1 MTGATPD
8 RRLQFQQAIARF
20 LQERRDAKLEKL
32 PADDPKRSEL
42 IAQFVPETWLDDA
55 ARRVG
60 QIQVVTHSLKAI
72 HPDARGTSL
81 YRPPD
86 QLPDRSE
93 IGSHSLGPDFAGD
106 VVGNAAALDVYKFL
120 RVAVDDRS
128 LLDWMLA
135 DDADLKVALSTKPA
149 RAEAWIE
156 AFVSLVQPRGAAAT
170 HTRAKQLFWLTGCN
184 AADDADYH
192 LLAPLYASSLAQ
204 AIYLSI
210 QDARF
215 GEPAKA
221 ARQAKR
227 DQLPHD
233 CGYADYP
240 NLAVQ
245 KLGGTKPQN
254 ISQLNSERR
263 GDNYLLAS
271 LPPRWKSEAVKAPW
285 GIESVFPRFAR
296 RDEVRRSLRA
306 LALFLASNPDPTME
320 TRDRVEELVDAI
332 AEELASFAAELHQAL
347 TPGWSA
353 DDRCGLPDE
362 ECLWL
367 DPERG
372 DPERA
377 DSDPHFHARWLR
389 MDWPEQIG
397 KRFGNWLNSR
407 LDGKLPVGDIEQRQ
421 WSRLLL
427 LDTEW
432 AAQIHEQRSR
442 LNAPHYIPTRGA
454 S

>member
-1 MTGATPD
+1 MTGTALD

-32 PADDPKRSEL
+32 QADDPKRNEL
-42 IAQFVPETWLDDA
+42 IAQFVPEAWLDDA

-60 QIQVVTHSLKAI
+60 QIQAVTHSLKAI
-72 HPDARGTSL
+72 HPDARGSNL

-86 QLPDRSE
+86 QLPVRSE
-93 IGSHSLGPDFAGD
+93 IGSHCLGQDFAGD

-120 RVAVDDRS
+120 RVVVDERS

-135 DDADLKVALSTKPA
+135 GDVDLKAAMSPVSAV
-149 RAEAWIE
+149 AEAWTE
-156 AFVSLVQPRGAAAT
+156 AFVGLVQPRGAVAT
-170 HTRAKQLFWLTGCN
+170 HTRGKQLFWLTGGN
-184 AADDADYH
+184 AADDAGFH
-192 LLAPLYASSLAQ
+192 LLAPLYASSLAH
-204 AIYLSI
+204 AVYLSI
-210 QDARF
+210 QETRF
-215 GEPAKA
+215 GELAKA

-227 DQLPHD
+227 EQLPHD
-233 CGYADYP
+233 DGYADYP

-271 LPPRWKSEAVKAPW
+271 LPPRWKSEAVKPPL

-320 TRDRVEELVDAI
+320 TRDRVDELIDAI

-353 DDRCGLPDE
+353 DDRCVLPEE

-377 DSDPHFHARWLR
+377 DSDPDFHGRWLR
-389 MDWPEQIG
+389 MEWPEKIG

-407 LDGKLPVGDIEQRQ
+407 LDEKLPVGSVEQRQ
-421 WSRLLL
+421 WSRMLL
-427 LDTEW
+427 LDEEW
-432 AAQIHEQRSR
+432 AGQLHKQRSR

>member
-1 MTGATPD
+1 MTGTTLD
-8 RRLQFQQAIARF
+8 RRSEFQNAIARF

-32 PADDPKRSEL
+32 TPDDPKRDEL
-42 IAQFVPETWLDDA
+42 IAQFIPETWLDDA

-60 QIQVVTHSLKAI
+60 QIQAVTHSLKAI

-86 QLPDRSE
+86 QLPVRDE
-93 IGSHSLGPDFAGD
+93 IGSHVLGPDFVGD
-106 VVGNAAALDVYKFL
+106 VVGNAAVLHFYKFL
-120 RVAVDDRS
+120 RVPVDGRS

-135 DDADLKVALSTKPA
+135 GDTDLKAAMSPKPA
-149 RAEAWIE
+149 LAEAWIE
-156 AFVSLVQPRGAAAT
+156 AFVGLVQPRGAAAT
-170 HTRAKQLFWLTGCN
+170 HTRAKQLFWLTGSN
-184 AADDADYH
+184 AADDADYQ

-204 AIYLSI
+204 SVYLSV
-210 QDARF
+210 QESRF
-215 GEPAKA
+215 GEAAKA

-227 DQLPHD
+227 EQRPHD
-233 CGYADYP
+233 SGYADYP

-245 KLGGTKPQN
+245 KLGGTNKQN
-254 ISQLNSERR
+254 IGQLNVERR
-263 GDNYLLAS
+263 GGNYLLAS

-285 GIESVFPRFAR
+285 GIDSVFPRFAR
-296 RDEVRRSLRA
+296 RDEVRRQLRA
-306 LALFLASNPDPTME
+306 LALFLAGNPDPTMD
-320 TRDRVEELVDAI
+320 TRDRVEEHVDAL

-347 TPGWSA
+347 EPGWSA
-353 DDRCGLPDE
+353 DERCALPDE

-367 DPERG
+367 DPDRG

-377 DSDPHFHARWLR
+377 DTDPDFHKRWLK
-389 MDWPEQIG
+389 MDWPALIG

-407 LDGKLPVGDIEQRQ
+407 LDGKLPVGSVEQRQ

-427 LDTEW
+427 LDVEW
-432 AAQIHEQRSR
+432 AAQLHQQRSG
-442 LNAPHYIPTRGA
+442 LKAPHYIPTRGA

>member
-1 MTGATPD
+1 MNDMTGD
-8 RRLQFQQAIARF
+8 RRSVFHVAIQRF

-32 PADDPKRSEL
+32 PSDDPKRDEL
-42 IAQFVPETWLDDA
+42 IAQFIPETWLDDA

-60 QIQVVTHSLKAI
+60 QIQAVTHSLKAI

-86 QLPDRSE
+86 QLPARDE
-93 IGSHSLGPDFAGD
+93 IGSHVLGPDFAGD

-120 RVAVDDRS
+120 RVVVDGRS
-128 LLDWMLA
+128 LLNWMLA
-135 DDADLKVALSTKPA
+135 GDADLKAAMSSKPA
-149 RAEAWIE
+149 LAEDWTE
-156 AFVSLVQPRGAAAT
+156 AFLGLVQPRGTAAT
-170 HTRAKQLFWLTGCN
+170 HTRAKQLFWLTGSN

-204 AIYLSI
+204 AVYLSV
-210 QDARF
+210 QESRF
-215 GEPAKA
+215 SEEAKT

-227 DQLPHD
+227 EQRPHD
-233 CGYADYP
+233 RGYADYP

-271 LPPRWKSEAVKAPW
+271 LPPHWKSEAVKVPW
-285 GIESVFPRFAR
+285 GIESVFPRFTR
-296 RDEVRRSLRA
+296 RDEVRRRLRSLVH
-306 LALFLASNPDPTME
+306 FLASNPERNKE
-320 TRDRVEELVDAI
+320 TRDRVDEHVDAI
-332 AEELASFAAELHQAL
+332 AEELTSFAAEFHQAL
-347 TPGWSA
+347 EPGWSA
-353 DDRCGLPDE
+353 DDRCVLPDE

-377 DSDPHFHARWLR
+377 DSDPDFYARWQR
-389 MDWPEQIG
+389 MDWPGQIG
-397 KRFGNWLNSR
+397 TRFGNWLNGS
-407 LDGKLPVGDIEQRQ
+407 LDEKFPVGSVEQRQ
-421 WSRLLL
+421 WTRLLL
-427 LDTEW
+427 LDVEW
-432 AAQIHEQRSR
+432 AAQLHERRSD
-442 LNAPHYIPTRGA
+442 LDGPHYIPTRGA

>member
-1 MTGATPD
+1 MNDMAGD
-8 RRLQFQQAIARF
+8 RRSAFHAAIQRF
-20 LQERRDAKLEKL
+20 LQERRDAKLDKL
-32 PADDPKRSEL
+32 SPDDSKRDEL
-42 IAQFVPETWLDDA
+42 IAQFIPETWLDDA

-60 QIQVVTHSLKAI
+60 QIQAVTHSLKAI

-86 QLPDRSE
+86 QLPAREE
-93 IGSHSLGPDFAGD
+93 IGSHVLGPDFAGD

-120 RVAVDDRS
+120 RVVVDGRS

-135 DDADLKVALSTKPA
+135 GDVDLKAAMGPKPA
-149 RAEAWIE
+149 LAEAWTE
-156 AFVSLVQPRGAAAT
+156 AFVGLVEPRGAAIT
-170 HTRAKQLFWLTGCN
+170 HTRAKQLFWLTGSN
-184 AADDADYH
+184 AADDAGYH
-192 LLAPLYASSLAQ
+192 LLAPLYASSQAQ
-204 AIYLSI
+204 AVYLIVQES
-210 QDARF
+210 RF
-215 GEPAKA
+215 GEAAKA
-221 ARQAKR
+221 ARQAR
-227 DQLPHD
+227 REQRSHGE
-233 CGYADYP
+233 GYADYP

-271 LPPRWKSEAVKAPW
+271 LPPHWKSEAVKAPW

-296 RDEVRRSLRA
+296 RDEVRRQLRA

-320 TRDRVEELVDAI
+320 TRDRVDDYVDAI

-347 TPGWSA
+347 EPGWSA
-353 DDRCGLPDE
+353 DERCALPDE

-367 DPERG
+367 DPDRG

-377 DSDPHFHARWLR
+377 DPDPDFHARWLR
-389 MDWPEQIG
+389 MDWPALIG
-397 KRFGNWLNSR
+397 TRFGNWLNSR
-407 LDGKLPVGDIEQRQ
+407 LDGKLPVGSVEQRQ

-427 LDTEW
+427 LDVEW
-432 AAQIHEQRSR
+432 AAQLHELRSG
-442 LNAPHYIPTRGA
+442 LDGPHYIPTRGA